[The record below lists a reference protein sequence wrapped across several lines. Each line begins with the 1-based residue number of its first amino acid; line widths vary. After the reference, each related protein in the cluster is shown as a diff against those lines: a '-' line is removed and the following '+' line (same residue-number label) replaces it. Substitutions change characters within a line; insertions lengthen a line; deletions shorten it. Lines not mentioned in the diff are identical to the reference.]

1 MNDHL
6 WHCPCVSWMIHLAQ
20 LAFSEGGR
28 WAKPFFICHTQKSP
42 ELLEYTYLPNPFT
55 VLLDICCPWI
65 CVSFWA
71 CLYAF
76 PYKLWWQSV
85 AEVTSVCT
93 VLLTPETHLLP
104 ESLVMSFD
112 RQHGVSRSYAFSL
125 FITLTALLF
134 PIAFSPSPALFWM
147 LSSLCS
153 VCFGAFPDINA

>member
-71 CLYAF
+71 CCMRPLQALVAISCRGHLSVHCFVNSWNPPPARVFGHEFWQAARCEQKLCIQFIHHTDCFVIPHCVLTFPCPLLDAF
-76 PYKLWWQSV
+76 
-85 AEVTSVCT
+85 
-93 VLLTPETHLLP
+93 
-104 ESLVMSFD
+104 
-112 RQHGVSRSYAFSL
+112 
-125 FITLTALLF
+125 
-134 PIAFSPSPALFWM
+134 
-147 LSSLCS
+147 
-153 VCFGAFPDINA
+153 

>member
-1 MNDHL
+1 M
-6 WHCPCVSWMIHLAQ
+6 SKAI
-20 LAFSEGGR
+20 F
-28 WAKPFFICHTQKSP
+28 
-42 ELLEYTYLPNPFT
+42 YLPYTKEPRVAGVYVPAQSFYCPIRHLLSMNLC
-55 VLLDICCPWI
+55 VLL
-65 CVSFWA
+65 SL
-71 CLYAF
+71 LYAF